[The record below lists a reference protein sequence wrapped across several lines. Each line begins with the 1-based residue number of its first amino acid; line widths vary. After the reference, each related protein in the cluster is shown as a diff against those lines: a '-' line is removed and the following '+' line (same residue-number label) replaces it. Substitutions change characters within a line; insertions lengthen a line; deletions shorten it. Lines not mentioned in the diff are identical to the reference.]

1 MPPFDQEH
9 LMLANAVLFSFISF
23 VALVVLLLGRLK
35 FLTPIKSYVFHTYGH
50 EIGIFALVLFFNLF
64 AAFYTMFRRF
74 RLKNTGQKLLHLD
87 KQVKTGH
94 SALSREIAERYGE

>member
-1 MPPFDQEH
+1 
-9 LMLANAVLFSFISF
+9 
-23 VALVVLLLGRLK
+23 
-35 FLTPIKSYVFHTYGH
+35 
-50 EIGIFALVLFFNLF
+50 
-64 AAFYTMFRRF
+64 MFRRF